1 MAMSIEDITRLLIK
15 RDNISYNEARYLVE
29 ECQRE
34 LDSII
39 SHGGSYEEAADVIN
53 DLLSLEPD
61 YLSILLDE
69 FF

>member
-1 MAMSIEDITRLLIK
+1 MSIEDITRLLIK

-29 ECQRE
+29 ECRRE
-34 LDSII
+34 LDFII
-39 SHGGSYEEAADVIN
+39 SHSGSYEEAVDVIN
-53 DLLSLEPD
+53 NLLSLEPD